1 MKIGLGIGL
10 VTKTLGGGAI
20 PPVNTVAP
28 VISGT
33 AVVGQVL
40 STTNGTWD
48 NIPLSFSYQWK
59 RGVTNVGTNANT
71 YTLVAADAGQS
82 ITCVVT
88 GTNAAGSNNATSN
101 ALIVLATT
109 LDIYPTASSAYS
121 VRLLRGARYDN
132 ALIRARRSS
141 DNAEVDV
148 FVDSNFQLSLSSN
161 ITSRTSGTTLGTW
174 AGANSVFVTIWYDQS
189 GNNNNA
195 TQTSPA
201 NQPTIVASGV
211 LQTNLGKA
219 ALLFNGTMSLQAT
232 VNWTNLFATYTVAK
246 LNSLAPAV
254 QAFYRDNGSTN
265 STGVIAFSSTRSDT
279 YRVRTSILTLS
290 SINSTEFGTTTKLIT
305 LSSDASNGFAYVN
318 NNLRVSNAVSG
329 NVGTIMYIGANG
341 AGNTGGIAG
350 PMSEWITYPSNSNL
364 TAINSNINTYY
375 SVYPVVS
382 DADAQAF
389 IEATGIDS
397 TTQANAINTLVI
409 GMKAQGLW
417 TKMKAVYPMVGGT
430 ADSHKYN
437 LKNPLNT
444 DAAFRLQFTGGW
456 THSALGA
463 LPNGSNTFART
474 YLVPTTALNTN
485 DHAIFFY
492 TNTNNGPIAVDPL
505 DMGSIENIN
514 SRIFLYSRLDAGF
527 AGAADGNFIQAPY
540 TAPLGCFALVTKQS
554 ATVTSLFK
562 NTTKIG
568 TINSGGTPPPL
579 YDLIFGNVRIT
590 GTPYGAGWSTNRFA
604 MVGISDGLSDAD
616 SVNLYNLTQ
625 AFQTSL
631 SRQINP

>member
-329 NVGTIMYIGANG
+329 NEGTIMYIGANG

-444 DAAFRLQFTGGW
+444 DAAFRLSFIGTW
-456 THSALGA
+456 IHDSTGA
-463 LPNGSNTFART
+463 LSNGSNAYANTFFTPLTQFSSRNS
-474 YLVPTTALNTN
+474 LS
-485 DHAIFFY
+485 I
-492 TNTNNGPIAVDPL
+492 IA
-505 DMGSIENIN
+505 NI
-514 SRIFLYSRLDAGF
+514 
-527 AGAADGNFIQAPY
+527 
-540 TAPLGCFALVTKQS
+540 
-554 ATVTSLFK
+554 
-562 NTTKIG
+562 
-568 TINSGGTPPPL
+568 SGGTLGGGSSPYTIAGGTGGL
-579 YDLIFGNVRIT
+579 NTDETGHFFRATTKLSVFVGEANAILAVSNSTTTGYSATNSLGGATSYVLGTSAIAT
-590 GTPYGAGWSTNRFA
+590 GTVSASGTLGTVPLF
-604 MVGISDGLSDAD
+604 ISAVNQGGTPFSVSYQNVKYNNISFGDGLT
-616 SVNLYNLTQ
+616 LTEHNNYRTLINT
-625 AFQTSL
+625 FNTSIG
-631 SRQINP
+631 R

>member
-1 MKIGLGIGL
+1 MIQVVLKNGKYAIYN
-10 VTKTLGGGAI
+10 TKGGAI
-20 PPVNTVAP
+20 PPAISSVT
-28 VISGT
+28 ISGT
-33 AVVGQVL
+33 AVVGQTLTATASGVTGSPTPTL
-40 STTNGTWD
+40 
-48 NIPLSFSYQWK
+48 SYQWK
-59 RGVTNVGTNANT
+59 RGVTNIGTNSST
-71 YTLVAADAGQS
+71 YTLVQADAGQS

-88 GTNAAGSNNATSN
+88 GTNAGGSANVTSN
-101 ALIVLATT
+101 ALSILATL
-109 LDIYPTASSAYS
+109 LDIYPSASSAYS

-148 FVDSNFQLSLSSN
+148 FVDSNFQLSLDSN
-161 ITSRTSGTTLGTW
+161 ITSRTSGTTLATW
-174 AGANSVFVTIWYDQS
+174 VGANSAFVTKWYDQS
-189 GNNNNA
+189 GNSNDAVQA
-195 TQTSPA
+195 TSA

-318 NNLRVSNAVSG
+318 NNLRVSTAVSG

-375 SVYPVVS
+375 SVYPIVS

-397 TTQANAINTLVI
+397 TTQADAVNTLVI
-409 GMKAQGLW
+409 GMKAQD
-417 TKMKAVYPMVGGT
+417 PMGVISP
-430 ADSHKYN
+430 ADQ
-437 LKNPLNT
+437 L
-444 DAAFRLQFTGGW
+444 
-456 THSALGA
+456 
-463 LPNGSNTFART
+463 
-474 YLVPTTALNTN
+474 
-485 DHAIFFY
+485 
-492 TNTNNGPIAVDPL
+492 
-505 DMGSIENIN
+505 
-514 SRIFLYSRLDAGF
+514 
-527 AGAADGNFIQAPY
+527 
-540 TAPLGCFALVTKQS
+540 
-554 ATVTSLFK
+554 
-562 NTTKIG
+562 
-568 TINSGGTPPPL
+568 
-579 YDLIFGNVRIT
+579 
-590 GTPYGAGWSTNRFA
+590 
-604 MVGISDGLSDAD
+604 
-616 SVNLYNLTQ
+616 
-625 AFQTSL
+625 
-631 SRQINP
+631 